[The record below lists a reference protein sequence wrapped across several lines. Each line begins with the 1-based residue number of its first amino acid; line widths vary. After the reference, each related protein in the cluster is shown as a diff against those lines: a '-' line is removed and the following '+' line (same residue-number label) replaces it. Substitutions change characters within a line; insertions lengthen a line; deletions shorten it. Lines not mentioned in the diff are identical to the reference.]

1 MKPTLFSVYLR
12 SSLPMFLGPI
22 VALQVLVAAN
32 SLREV
37 HVNRSDDVTLTVYF
51 VALTIGLLGSGLALG
66 LSHVPSWR
74 MSLLHRGVPA
84 TRLFDACVLATLLP
98 SLFAVIAG
106 LAIPTLVLRSF
117 GHDGALVSMRSTLE
131 LLAIGTSVLGGVG
144 LGAWLSSLRGSV
156 ESLLFRG
163 ILGSAAVIAVGGFL
177 MTPWRD
183 TFAAPVLPYV
193 LFQVVVLAV
202 GVASARRHHLS
213 ANDPDRP
220 PSSAYLR
227 WAAPTSALA
236 SATCLLLM
244 LPFGQQEIAVSS
256 MRYPNLALAEDSQG
270 IERLAPI
277 GEGRYQIVDADHA
290 PRGGIRTHDEL
301 TSTHF
306 QWSYGS
312 HRQLKDGYASAEMYE
327 RGSRRDIVFGSA
339 WTAVAYSAFTNAFL
353 VKETGEL
360 IVVNIGRPR
369 ASNSGRY
376 PASTTR
382 VARPDGRFF
391 SNQADVL
398 GVIAGI
404 GATELSGEGAVILGD
419 PIDGTLHRL
428 DLSNVDAPKLVP
440 LVFPNGDRYRG
451 WRAVAH
457 PIGSKDPQERVDLDG
472 HRNAY
477 VVIGEKGRYAIGPDD
492 SLSPA
497 DDLEL
502 GYFRSDLR
510 DHRTTITSTGDALYF
525 SVIIT
530 DEGGAEIL
538 RHDYAPRTTREHC
551 VAAVLGGIATLR
563 PLPLLVLGFQLE
575 PRPGELFVA
584 DSFFDPRVRGGRG
597 ALWIGLALLL
607 AITLSIA
614 ARRRLARLGAEPS
627 RWRAW
632 AACYFAFGPAT
643 WLAYRLLETNRAYA
657 QEPVSEQKSLARNLV
672 VSA

>member
-12 SSLPMFLGPI
+12 SSLPMFLGPL
-22 VALQVLVAAN
+22 VALQALIAAN
-32 SLREV
+32 SLRDV

-51 VALTIGLLGSGLALG
+51 VALTIGLLGTGLALG

-74 MSLLHRGVPA
+74 TSLLHRGVPA
-84 TRLFDACVLATLLP
+84 TRLFDACVLATLVP

-117 GHDGALVSMRSTLE
+117 GQNGALVSLRSTLE
-131 LLAIGTSVLGGVG
+131 LLAIGTSVLAGVG

-156 ESLLFRG
+156 ESLVIRG
-163 ILGSAAVIAVGGFL
+163 ILGSATVIGVGLFL

-193 LFQVVVLAV
+193 LFQVAVLAV

-227 WAAPTSALA
+227 WAGPTSALA
-236 SATCLLLM
+236 SATCLLLV
-244 LPFGQQEIAVSS
+244 LPYGQQEIALSS
-256 MRYPNLALAEDSQG
+256 MRYPSLVETRDSQG
-270 IERLAPI
+270 IELLTPI
-277 GEGRYQIVDADHA
+277 DDQRFQIVDPTHA

-301 TSTHF
+301 ASTHF

-312 HRQLKDGYASAEMYE
+312 HRQLKGAYASAGLYDR
-327 RGSRRDIVFGSA
+327 RGSRDIEFGSA
-339 WTAVAYSAFTNAFL
+339 WSAVAFSAFTSAYL

-360 IVVNIGRPR
+360 IVVNFGRPDP
-369 ASNSGRY
+369 SSGGRQ
-376 PASTTR
+376 PASATL
-382 VARPDGRFF
+382 VARPDGREF

-428 DLSNVDAPKLVP
+428 DLTNVDAPKLEP
-440 LVFPNGDRYRG
+440 LVFPEGDRYRG

-457 PIGSKDPQERVDLDG
+457 PIGSKDPQQRVDLDG
-472 HRNAY
+472 HRDAY
-477 VVIGEKGRYAIGPDD
+477 VVIGEKGRYAIGSDF

-502 GYFRSDLR
+502 GYFRRDVH

-525 SVIIT
+525 SVIVT
-530 DEGGAEIL
+530 DEGGTEII
-538 RHDYAPRTTREHC
+538 RHDYAPRTTRERC

-563 PLPLLVLGFQLE
+563 PLPLLALGFRLE

-607 AITLSIA
+607 AVTLSIA
-614 ARRRLARLGAEPS
+614 ARKRLARLGAEPS
-627 RWRAW
+627 RWRIW
-632 AACYFAFGPAT
+632 AACYVAFGPAT
-643 WLAYRLLETNRAYA
+643 WLAYRLLEADRAYA
-657 QEPVSEQKSLARNLV
+657 KEPVVEESSTARALV
-672 VSA
+672 ISA